1 MMESKF
7 TPNSLLPLQKSEF
20 TGSDDAELT
29 SLTIGQYFKNVV
41 DNYDETIF
49 IEEALFRLVEI
60 YYKIGLEEESRK
72 YAILLGYNYPES
84 KWYINA
90 YKVHKKEYKIPEIKK
105 ENKKSTLK
113 KLKSLLD

>member
-1 MMESKF
+1 M
-7 TPNSLLPLQKSEF
+7 
-20 TGSDDAELT
+20 
-29 SLTIGQYFKNVV
+29 
-41 DNYDETIF
+41 
-49 IEEALFRLVEI
+49 VEI

-113 KLKSLLD
+113 KLKSLLDWDE

>member
-41 DNYDETIF
+41 DNVFKTF
-49 IEEALFRLVEI
+49 
-60 YYKIGLEEESRK
+60 
-72 YAILLGYNYPES
+72 P
-84 KWYINA
+84 
-90 YKVHKKEYKIPEIKK
+90 
-105 ENKKSTLK
+105 
-113 KLKSLLD
+113 